1 MAIPIAK
8 RMYLTGPGS
17 ETGVLGGDSNICIMT
32 AFMCPRGIILENN
45 DWLSIK
51 AVFLQNV

>member
-1 MAIPIAK
+1 MAILIAK

-32 AFMCPRGIILENN
+32 AFMSVSTVKIVIGSTSLIDSQSLY
-45 DWLSIK
+45 L
-51 AVFLQNV
+51 